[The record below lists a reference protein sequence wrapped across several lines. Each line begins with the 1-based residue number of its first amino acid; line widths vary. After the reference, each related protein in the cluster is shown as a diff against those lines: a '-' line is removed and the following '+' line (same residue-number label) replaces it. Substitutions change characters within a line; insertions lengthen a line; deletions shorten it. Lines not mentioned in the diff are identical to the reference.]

1 MSCCIG
7 VSVMPLWSNEEW
19 RARIG
24 SSWCAL
30 GLSIKCRSSNC
41 YGRGRSWTQQLS
53 QAGGIMLQVV
63 SMVMALMMMALAAI
77 ALQLQ
82 KEIKECE
89 LFKFN

>member
-1 MSCCIG
+1 
-7 VSVMPLWSNEEW
+7 
-19 RARIG
+19 
-24 SSWCAL
+24 
-30 GLSIKCRSSNC
+30 
-41 YGRGRSWTQQLS
+41 
-53 QAGGIMLQVV
+53 MLQVV